1 MSDDDRPKKSW
12 REIDAARDRSM
23 HGRDDRPKGGARAA
37 QRSSAAQK
45 QYRSA
50 LDKLFDGGA
59 VGEGWKKVLP
69 EMPADTA
76 TDGRQEH
83 LRAIRAATDRSTVE
97 AAVARLLERFPL
109 PDDPDVLTQ
118 VLLCSDDGIAA
129 DALGRLDAL
138 LPLRAPAA
146 RQVLVTRLR
155 RIEDDED
162 RAPEVRARAAG
173 VRKKAMTNP

>member
-1 MSDDDRPKKSW
+1 MSRDDRPKKSW
-12 REIDAARDRSM
+12 REIDSARDRSA
-23 HGRDDRPKGGARAA
+23 HGREERPRGGTRAA
-37 QRSSAAQK
+37 ERSSSAQK

-69 EMPADTA
+69 EMPADPA
-76 TDGRQEH
+76 VAGRQEE
-83 LRAIRAATDRSTVE
+83 LAAIRAATERTTVE
-97 AAVARLLERFPL
+97 AAVARLLERFSL

-118 VLLCSDDGIAA
+118 VLLCSDDRIAEN
-129 DALGRLDAL
+129 ALGRLDAL

-146 RQVLVTRLR
+146 RQVLVARLR

-162 RAPEVRARAAG
+162 RSPEVRSLAAA
-173 VRKKAMTNP
+173 VRKKATRSP